1 MSCAGMSSAS
11 ANECSE
17 AAEEGFYDKRYPR
30 RSCPIADELEEGEI
44 VSTDDGNSSESDV
57 EKDNSSDEDFS
68 LNKKKTAKRKKKQ
81 SKIFKEKRKRTPKI
95 VIPEYSFERVVEAQQ
110 QHAQRF
116 LIDDADDDD
125 DRDSDSPVGPGQ
137 HEQEIPESSKRKL
150 DLSTVQ
156 EPPKEKRKK
165 VIIYPW
171 NPIGITGGRR
181 PPE

>member
-1 MSCAGMSSAS
+1 MSSAS

-30 RSCPIADELEEGEI
+30 RSCPIASELEEGEI

-57 EKDNSSDEDFS
+57 EKDNLDDEDFS
-68 LNKKKTAKRKKKQ
+68 LNKKKASKCKKIK
-81 SKIFKEKRKRTPKI
+81 SKIIKEKRKRAPKI

-116 LIDDADDDD
+116 LNDDS
-125 DRDSDSPVGPGQ
+125 DRDSIDSQ
-137 HEQEIPESSKRKL
+137 HEQEIPESFKRKL
-150 DLSTVQ
+150 DPPKVQ

-165 VIIYPW
+165 IVIYPW
-171 NPIGITGGRR
+171 NPIGIMGGRR
-181 PPE
+181 PAE